1 MKLQAI
7 IDAFWIWMDVVAAT
21 VIAAVGK
28 LRRPLLL
35 RLIEVERDCFR
46 LESQATAKNVPA
58 NQCLRVIEGRFSSL
72 PNDIAAAFRSSR
84 AELILQPDRFLFRP
98 FELPTRAAEF
108 LDGII
113 RAQIDRLTPWSAND
127 AVFGWTPPGN
137 AVNDRISLTVCAAP
151 KIAVSPYVA
160 ALADLGV
167 QSTVVSTRPE
177 GSTDGV
183 PIKVMEHQGK
193 GGLDRGRV
201 RRVLAATLVL
211 TGLSAGIASV
221 IDQFVSADL
230 DDRKVDITRQ
240 ISQWRATMLRDGS
253 VGPPSALRSLE
264 RRKRE
269 TPSSVIVIETLSRIL
284 PDHTYV
290 TELRVEGDKLQIIG
304 ITHDAPALI
313 PLIEQSRS
321 FTRATFFAPTTRSAG
336 DPGERFHIEAQ
347 IKPLFGSG
355 S

>member
-1 MKLQAI
+1 MKLQAV
-7 IDAFWIWMDVVAAT
+7 IDTFWVWMDVVAALL
-21 VIAAVGK
+21 IAAVGK
-28 LRRPLLL
+28 LRRPLSL
-35 RLIEVERDCFR
+35 RLIEEEHDRFR
-46 LESQATAKNVPA
+46 LEPQAGAKNVPA
-58 NQCLRVIEGRFSSL
+58 NQRLRVVDGQFSSL
-72 PNDIAAAFRSSR
+72 PDDVAAAFRRGR
-84 AELILQPDRFLFRP
+84 AELILHPNRFLFRP
-98 FELPTRAAEF
+98 LELPTRAAEF
-108 LDGII
+108 LDGIV

-127 AVFGWTPPGN
+127 AVFGWTAPSS
-137 AVNDRISLTVCAAP
+137 AASDRISLTVCAAP
-151 KIAVSPYVA
+151 KSAVSCYVA

-177 GSTDGV
+177 GSGEGA
-183 PIKVMEHQGK
+183 PIKVLEHIGK

-201 RRVLAATLVL
+201 RRVLAAMLVFA
-211 TGLSAGIASV
+211 GLSAGVASV

-230 DDRKVDITRQ
+230 DDKKVDITRQ

-253 VGPPSALRSLE
+253 AGPPSALRLLE

-269 TPSSVIVIETLSRIL
+269 TPSSVIVLETLSRIL

-321 FTRATFFAPTTRSAG
+321 LTRATFFAPTTRSAG

-347 IKPLFGSG
+347 IKPLFASG